1 LFVEFAVGVPNKI
14 PRSISLTF
22 GFVHQQPQYTTS
34 AHFISYTYPV
44 GSAGPFDF
52 PDSMRTGLHRQFI
65 NGIAQTVE
73 ILPAYPVLQFLKIA
87 ICGGGYFY
95 PITL

>member
-1 LFVEFAVGVPNKI
+1 
-14 PRSISLTF
+14 
-22 GFVHQQPQYTTS
+22 
-34 AHFISYTYPV
+34 
-44 GSAGPFDF
+44 
-52 PDSMRTGLHRQFI
+52 MRTGLHRQFI